1 MKIWANTIV
10 NNEENF
16 IWFALMSVVDWV
28 DKILVWDSGSTDKT
42 VDIIKE
48 AVKIKTDK
56 IKFKEVGTVDKFKFS
71 QMRQE
76 MLEQSDC
83 DWLLILDGD
92 EIWWEESIKKLRKVI
107 EEKGKA
113 IDGVVVPMKVA
124 VGDVYHL
131 QEEKAGKYKLLGRE
145 GHLSLKA
152 INRKIPGLHVTGPY
166 GEEGYFDGDEK
177 SVQTREKI
185 IFLEAPFLHL
195 THLPRS
201 LQKRPFD
208 KWKIELGEKVLAGF
222 KFPEVMYKAFPA
234 SVPSPWKEI
243 SAGKQIAAKILT
255 PLRKLKRRFL

>member
-1 MKIWANTIV
+1 MKIWVNTIV

-16 IWFALMSVVDWV
+16 SWFAIMSVVDFV
-28 DKILVWDSGSTDKT
+28 DKVLVWDSGSTDKT
-42 VDIIKE
+42 VAIIKE
-48 AVKIKTDK
+48 VVKTKGEK
-56 IKFKEVGTVDKFKFS
+56 IDFKEVGKVDKFKFS
-71 QMRQE
+71 QIRQK

-92 EIWWEESIKKLRKVI
+92 EIWWEDSIKKLRNVI
-107 EEKGKA
+107 EEKDKA

-152 INRKIPGLHVTGPY
+152 INRKIPGLHVAGPY
-166 GEEGYFDGDEK
+166 GEEGYFDGSK
-177 SVQTREKI
+177 APVQAREKI
-185 IFLEAPFLHL
+185 IFLDTPFLHL
-195 THLPRS
+195 THLMRS
-201 LQKRPFD
+201 SKKRAFD
-208 KWKIELGEKVLAGF
+208 KSKIEMGEKVPAGF

-255 PLRKLKRRFL
+255 PLRKFKRRFL